1 MALLGVSLAIN
12 SSQMFGQAKAP
23 NAIRAVLHSCSGGHS
38 VTFPIL
44 RGIAQSFREVGL
56 VGIDAYLDELVPK
69 SRFFKSEALVP
80 PLGRYEYLP
89 PCLDRCTG

>member
-38 VTFPIL
+38 VIFPI
-44 RGIAQSFREVGL
+44 L